1 MNYFEK
7 ANDLY
12 NTKDY
17 KKAIAMYQKA
27 AMYKDNEAVSLYN
40 AAVCFIKLKNYE
52 RAIPLLKSA
61 IIKKREG
68 KYFFNLGYCYAML
81 RDNRKALI
89 YFNTA
94 WSIDNNDSDC
104 EKAINIIMKNYS
116 KNGPSQNA

>member
-12 NTKDY
+12 NTRDY
-17 KKAIAMYQKA
+17 KSAIIMYQKA
-27 AMYKDNEAVSLYN
+27 AMYKDNEAASLYN
-40 AAVCFIKLKNYE
+40 AAVCFIKLKNYDK
-52 RAIPLLKSA
+52 AIPLLKSA

-81 RDNRKALI
+81 KNNKKALI

-94 WSIDNNDSDC
+94 WSLDNNDGDC
-104 EKAINIIMKNYS
+104 EKAINIIIKNYS
-116 KNGPSQNA
+116 KKP